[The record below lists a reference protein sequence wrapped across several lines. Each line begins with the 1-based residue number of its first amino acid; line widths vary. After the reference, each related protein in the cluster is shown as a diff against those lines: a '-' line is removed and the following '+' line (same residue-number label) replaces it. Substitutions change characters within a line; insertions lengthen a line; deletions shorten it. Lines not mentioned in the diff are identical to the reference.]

1 MFMFLTVNKKVV
13 DPKNRLKTE
22 DKIIQCAHIMLED
35 LTILDNVIVHT
46 NYMRS
51 QILSH
56 FLYAYGEAFS
66 LDRKGV
72 ASYDNAKFYDDVRGV
87 VKYRIGIMRGTRV
100 ENEEPAEEVNI
111 AVEPR
116 CIIT

>member
-1 MFMFLTVNKKVV
+1 MIMFLTVNKKVV

-35 LTILDNVIVHT
+35 LTILDNVIIHT

-51 QILSH
+51 QIISH

-66 LDRKGV
+66 IDRKGV
-72 ASYDNAKFYDDVRGV
+72 TGYDNAKFHADVRGV
-87 VKYRIGIMRGTRV
+87 VKYRLGIMRATRLQP
-100 ENEEPAEEVNI
+100 EAEEVNI
-111 AVEPR
+111 EVEHR
-116 CIIT
+116 CIIA

>member
-1 MFMFLTVNKKVV
+1 MIMFLTVNKKVV

-35 LTILDNVIVHT
+35 LTILDNVNIHA

-51 QILSH
+51 QIISH

-66 LDRKGV
+66 IDRKGV
-72 ASYDNAKFYDDVRGV
+72 TGYDNAKFHADVRGV
-87 VKYRIGIMRGTRV
+87 VKYRLGIMRGTLV
-100 ENEEPAEEVNI
+100 ENEQPAADVNI
-111 AVEPR
+111 EVEHR